1 MGEFQCYKF
10 KSVDRALTA
19 DERQEV
25 DALSSRGKVTNTS
38 ATFVYHYSDFRHS
51 PEWVLRKYFDVML
64 YFANWGT
71 RQLMFRLPLA
81 MVDMAALRR
90 YAYQTQWGESYLQI
104 KEEDGYCLIDCR
116 QYDEE
121 GGDWMDEDDYDPGDL
136 AVIRDNIIHGDYRAL
151 YLFWASLSLVS
162 DEDEEYD
169 EDEEDDDDDGAPAL
183 LPPPVPAGLQQQTG
197 ALDTFMEF
205 LQISDD
211 VLTTAQS
218 VSPHLSEETFDY
230 NALLAQLPPEEC
242 TQWLARL
249 LNGELLL
256 DVQLRK
262 RLETFV
268 TVPATA
274 EGAPLTASELK
285 SRISATEEAREIER
299 AAEARAA
306 YEKSMHELAGKE
318 ELLWKTV
325 SLNLARQSAK
335 SRELATQTLQ
345 ELKALADFQGKQVA
359 FREKMDALQK
369 QYSRRGKLL
378 DYWAKVGLIE
388 VKS

>member
-1 MGEFQCYKF
+1 
-10 KSVDRALTA
+10 
-19 DERQEV
+19 
-25 DALSSRGKVTNTS
+25 
-38 ATFVYHYSDFRHS
+38 
-51 PEWVLRKYFDVML
+51 ML
-64 YFANWGT
+64 YFTNWGT

-116 QYDEE
+116 QHDEE
-121 GGDWMDEDDYDPGDL
+121 GGDWMNEDDYDPGDL

-162 DEDEEYD
+162 DEDG
-169 EDEEDDDDDGAPAL
+169 DDAL
-183 LPPPVPAGLQQQTG
+183 LPPPVPAGLQQPTG
-197 ALDTFMEF
+197 AIDTFMDF

-218 VSPHLSEETFDY
+218 VSPHLSEVTFDY

-268 TVPATA
+268 TVPAAA
-274 EGAPLTASELK
+274 EGATLTVSELK
-285 SRISATEEAREIER
+285 SRVSAVEEAREIER

-306 YEKSMHELAGKE
+306 YEKSMHELADKE

-325 SLNLARQSAK
+325 SFNLARQSAK
-335 SRELATQTLQ
+335 SQELATQTLQ
-345 ELKALADFQGKQVA
+345 ELKALADFQGKQVS

-369 QYSRRGKLL
+369 QYARRGKLL
-378 DYWAKVGLIE
+378 DYWTKVGLIE
-388 VKS
+388 VES